1 MDAMVSLE
9 TGSPTPKQ
17 NGRTGI
23 GKYIDSVVHSL
34 HSNVFYRR
42 PTEARINSVPN
53 FTLPIQHEGQD
64 YTVHFVA
71 LFSKKQDAVPLLLL
85 HGWPGNFMEF
95 LSILD
100 ILKKRYTPETLP
112 YHIVVPS
119 LPGYAFSSPPPL
131 DRDFQLQDMA
141 AILHSLM
148 VELGFGEGFIVQG
161 GDLGS
166 KTSRVMAA
174 TYDTVKAVHSKSA
187 HVMDQ

>member
-1 MDAMVSLE
+1 
-9 TGSPTPKQ
+9 
-17 NGRTGI
+17 
-23 GKYIDSVVHSL
+23 
-34 HSNVFYRR
+34 
-42 PTEARINSVPN
+42 
-53 FTLPIQHEGQD
+53 
-64 YTVHFVA
+64 
-71 LFSKKQDAVPLLLL
+71 
-85 HGWPGNFMEF
+85 MEF

-141 AILHSLM
+141 AILHGLM

-174 TYDTVKAVHSKSA
+174 TYDTVKAVHSKSS
-187 HVMDQ
+187 HVMGQ